1 MILKRIIVNMNFN
14 LIISLLSLGTI
25 EWLLGIEYNKSGR
38 KLLGAILILISLVI
52 NLLDTLK
59 VI

>member
-1 MILKRIIVNMNFN
+1 MNFN

-25 EWLLGIEYNKSGR
+25 EWFLGIEYDKPGR

-52 NLLDTLK
+52 NLLDHLK
-59 VI
+59 YIW

>member
-1 MILKRIIVNMNFN
+1 MNFN

-25 EWLLGIEYNKSGR
+25 EWCLGIEYNKSGS
-38 KLLGAILILISLVI
+38 KLLGVILILISLVI

>member
-1 MILKRIIVNMNFN
+1 MNFN

-38 KLLGAILILISLVI
+38 KLLGVILILISLVI
-52 NLLDTLK
+52 NLLDMLK

>member
-1 MILKRIIVNMNFN
+1 MNFN

-25 EWLLGIEYNKSGR
+25 QWILGIEYNKSGR
-38 KLLGAILILISLVI
+38 KLFGAILVLVSLIINIL
-52 NLLDTLK
+52 DMLK